1 MPTKSL
7 SFLSIF
13 IRNLESQTNPTQTN
27 NKSLHIL
34 FQEAV
39 GLREKTETDSESENN
54 ELNNG
59 LRELEKEVRHLKAN
73 AISKNQHNINE
84 NAKKIK
90 EPKKEKS
97 KSSGLYKLFLDKG
110 KEKYEA
116 KRERRVVEEDEPRVF
131 KKLSTD
137 MELLINHWY
146 QKGYFKKANFVPD
159 DQEKL
164 DLSCF
169 DNSYGRSFI
178 KFAAESFGK
187 DNQEI
192 AKWLSGSDLKKVALL
207 GCPSLTKKNIFSA
220 KQLRNFFGIQENTVC
235 CKCDLRHSCKFVNQS
250 VWKGGN
256 NNLRLADVMRVITLY
271 ALELLQHPRV
281 DNQVCRSQEMDYWEK
296 EVMAD
301 GQIQSYIIRLGSPYE
316 SRLYYVA
323 Y

>member
-1 MPTKSL
+1 MYLLKTQNPPRMPTKSL

-13 IRNLESQTNPTQTN
+13 IRNLASQTHPTQTN
-27 NKSLHIL
+27 NKPLHNL
-34 FQEAV
+34 FQQAV
-39 GLREKTETDSESENN
+39 GLRENTETDSESENS
-54 ELNNG
+54 ELKNG

-73 AISKNQHNINE
+73 ANSNNQHNANQI
-84 NAKKIK
+84 AKKIR

-97 KSSGLYKLFLDKG
+97 RSSGLYKLFLDKG
-110 KEKYEA
+110 KGKYEE
-116 KRERRVVEEDEPRVF
+116 KQERRVVEDEPRVF
-131 KKLSTD
+131 KELSTD
-137 MELLINHWY
+137 MELLISHLY

-159 DQEKL
+159 DQEKF

-192 AKWLSGSDLKKVALL
+192 AKWLSGSDLKKVAIL

-220 KQLRNFFGIQENTVC
+220 KQLRIFFAIQENTVC

-271 ALELLQHPRV
+271 ALESVPPELKVPDDVMASVSQLL
-281 DNQVCRSQEMDYWEK
+281 K
-296 EVMAD
+296 EVINLSQTTSKAT
-301 GQIQSYIIRLGSPYE
+301 STSTC
-316 SRLYYVA
+316 
-323 Y
+323 